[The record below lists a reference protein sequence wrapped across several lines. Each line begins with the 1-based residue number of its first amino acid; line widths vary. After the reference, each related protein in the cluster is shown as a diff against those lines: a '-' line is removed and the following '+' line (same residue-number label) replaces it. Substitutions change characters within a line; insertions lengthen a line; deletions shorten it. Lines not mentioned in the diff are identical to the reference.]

1 MPTVL
6 TIANVRVVIYLNDHR
21 PAHVHLLGQ
30 NHKAVIDLFCPSGPP
45 AIREN
50 YGFSGSE
57 LSRIM
62 KVLSR
67 SVATLCAEWRTIHGY
82 Y

>member
-1 MPTVL
+1 MPTVM
-6 TIANVRVVIYLNDHR
+6 TIAGVRVVIYLNDHR
-21 PAHVHLLGQ
+21 PAHVHLLGHS
-30 NHKAVIDLFCPSGPP
+30 NKAVIDLFCPNGPL

-57 LSRIM
+57 LRRFM

-67 SVATLCAEWRTIHGY
+67 SVATLCTEWRAIHGHY
-82 Y
+82 